1 MRLLLLHCRLIL
13 SRVGVVVAAASTVS
27 LLVDYSS
34 IQSWKL
40 LVLLLH
46 LLLLVLD
53 RVLLL
58 IQVLAR
64 VLQLVQVL
72 QLVLVL
78 VRVLLLVLV
87 LLLNSSWWA
96 DRIPEVY
103 PARQLCVG
111 DHLSRDLA
119 CLK

>member
-1 MRLLLLHCRLIL
+1 M
-13 SRVGVVVAAASTVS
+13 
-27 LLVDYSS
+27 
-34 IQSWKL
+34 
-40 LVLLLH
+40 VLLLH

-64 VLQLVQVL
+64 VLQLV
-72 QLVLVL
+72 LVL

-87 LLLNSSWWA
+87 QVLLLIQVLLLVLFLLLNSSWWA